1 MTIEERLEN
10 MERELGC
17 QKRCNRRLLGAML
30 LLAGG
35 LIVAGAFKTTVT
47 FAQAQGSGT
56 AKEVRANS
64 FVLVDENGKGRAIL
78 YALQDYTDL
87 LIWGVNG
94 KSYARLSV
102 SKDGP
107 KLALSDE
114 NGKDR
119 ATLLVSKDG
128 PWLALSDEK
137 GQTRAGLDVTKDGPK
152 MALYNESGKSCAA
165 LNLFEDE
172 PRLTLGDENG
182 KIRVWLSLVKGCP
195 VLNLYDQ
202 NGKRR
207 TGLSAAPGLALW
219 DEKGQ
224 IRFAAG
230 KAGTKSPDGKTIE
243 YPESSLILFGPDGKV
258 IWSAIK

>member
-10 MERELGC
+10 IERELGRV
-17 QKRCNRRLLGAML
+17 KRRNRWLLGAIL
-30 LLAGG
+30 LLVGG
-35 LIVAGAFKTTVT
+35 LVAAWAFKTTVT
-47 FAQAQGSGT
+47 TAQAQGAG
-56 AKEVRANS
+56 AVKEVRANS
-64 FVLVDENGKGRAIL
+64 FVLEDENGKGRAIL
-78 YALQDYTDL
+78 FTLQDETDL
-87 LIWGVNG
+87 LLWGGNG
-94 KSYARLSV
+94 KSYARL
-102 SKDGP
+102 
-107 KLALSDE
+107 
-114 NGKDR
+114 N
-119 ATLLVSKDG
+119 
-128 PWLALSDEK
+128 
-137 GQTRAGLDVTKDGPK
+137 VTKDGPK
-152 MALYNESGKSCAA
+152 MALYDESGKSCAA
-165 LNLFEDE
+165 LNFFEDE

-258 IWSAIK
+258 IWSAID